1 MLRSRVKEWECVAS
15 GFGEE
20 CVCVC
25 VYRVSLEITILALLD
40 STPSG
45 ALCLCDINTLPVD

>member
-1 MLRSRVKEWECVAS
+1 MLRSRVKEGECVAS

-20 CVCVC
+20 CVC

>member
-20 CVCVC
+20 CVC